1 MNIMGIMRSHMD
13 ASKDIV
19 RLIRELYGQNKAFIP
34 LHAPVFLGNEKKYL
48 KECIDSTFVSYVGKY
63 VTQFED
69 QIAKFTGAKYA
80 VAMVNGTTALQVALQ
95 LAGVKRGDEV
105 VTQALTFVASANAIT
120 HAGGIP
126 VFVDVEE
133 DTLGMSPDA
142 LRTWLESNS
151 EMDRKTKRCM
161 NKNTGKVISAIVPMH
176 TFGHPC
182 RIEEIVK
189 VAAEFGILVVEDAA
203 ESLGSYYKGKHT
215 GTFGLLGIISFN
227 GNKTI
232 TTGGGGML
240 ITDNE
245 QMAIRAKHITTTAKV
260 PHPWEFVHDEIGHNF
275 RMTNVNAAIG
285 VGQMEKID
293 VYLENKRETA
303 EAYATFC
310 QEQGIDFVPGLT
322 ESKTNNWLNAIILED
337 RSMRDDFLTYTNG
350 HGVMTRPIW
359 NLINKLEMYK
369 NCQHDGLKNSQWLED
384 RVVNIPS
391 GFR

>member
-1 MNIMGIMRSHMD
+1 MD